1 MKKEQLSR
9 KETASDIAE
18 SLDVTIDEN
27 WGLGK
32 IIMEIFE
39 QQVEDKLDQPTFITE
54 YPTEVSPLAE
64 EMNSLLT

>member
-9 KETASDIAE
+9 TETARDIAE

-39 QQVEDKLDQPTFITE
+39 QQVEDKLDQPTFITG
-54 YPTEVSPLAE
+54 YPTGISH
-64 EMNSLLT
+64 

>member
-1 MKKEQLSR
+1 MQKEQLSR
-9 KETASDIAE
+9 KETLIDIAE

-27 WGLGK
+27 WGTGK

-54 YPTEVSPLAE
+54 YPTEVYVARSE
-64 EMNSLLT
+64 HS